1 MIHEPKV
8 KLQEIINNQ
17 ERIITFFQERP
28 KLDKFIEN
36 KMRRRIVKIKYMVTP
51 IIQVML
57 CN

>member
-36 KMRRRIVKIKYMVTP
+36 KMRRRIVKIKYIVTP
-51 IIQVML
+51 ITQVML

>member
-36 KMRRRIVKIKYMVTP
+36 KMRRRIVKIKYIVTP

>member
-8 KLQEIINNQ
+8 KLLERINNQ

-36 KMRRRIVKIKYMVTP
+36 KMRRRIVKIKYIVTP

>member
-36 KMRRRIVKIKYMVTP
+36 KMRRRIVKIKYIATP

>member
-17 ERIITFFQERP
+17 ERIITFFQERS

-36 KMRRRIVKIKYMVTP
+36 KMRRRIVKIKYIVTP